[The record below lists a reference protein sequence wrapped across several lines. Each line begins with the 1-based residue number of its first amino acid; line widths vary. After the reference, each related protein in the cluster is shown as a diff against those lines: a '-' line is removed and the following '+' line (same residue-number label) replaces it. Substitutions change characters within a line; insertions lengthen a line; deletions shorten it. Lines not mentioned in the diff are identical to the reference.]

1 MPVKP
6 STLTARSIREL
17 RDQFTME
24 QIIAA
29 FLDGSLD
36 PIDAQAFSPEQA
48 ADMLRRREQLA
59 AHTGDPDILA
69 HAAEAALDQADLAA
83 LLDHQLKTIWLCGGP
98 FSIPIRKRGVRYIG
112 VGTPSV
118 EGPFTE
124 ERYRKAGITFQGCC
138 FRKKATRKWRTRRSR
153 PQRPT
158 STSYPGKS
166 AVWPVVWPR
175 HMPIWSL
182 HALLF

>member
-1 MPVKP
+1 
-6 STLTARSIREL
+6 
-17 RDQFTME
+17 ME

-29 FLDGSLD
+29 FLDGGLD

-98 FSIPIRKRGVRYIG
+98 FPIPIRGRGGAGRSG
-112 VGTPSV
+112 QRALHTRERALSGRSS
-118 EGPFTE
+118 GPAICQSGHCTH
-124 ERYRKAGITFQGCC
+124 CC
-138 FRKKATRKWRTRRSR
+138 FN
-153 PQRPT
+153 
-158 STSYPGKS
+158 GK
-166 AVWPVVWPR
+166 VGG
-175 HMPIWSL
+175 HL
-182 HALLF
+182 